1 MKNTGDYQHEWI
13 EYMPPKALALT
24 AAGIFL
30 NWRLARDALGA
41 NPPDTAELTD
51 AMQVLWDELCE
62 LLGFYE
68 AKSAIFHAPGMD
80 TDLVDLFM
88 EMVE

>member
-1 MKNTGDYQHEWI
+1 MDEQYNHNWI

-24 AAGIFL
+24 ATSVFL
-30 NWRLARDALGA
+30 SWRLAKDALGE

-62 LLGFYE
+62 LLGLYKAE
-68 AKSAIFHAPGMD
+68 SAIFHAPGMD
-80 TDLVDLFM
+80 TASVDLFI

>member
-1 MKNTGDYQHEWI
+1 MSNYQHNWI
-13 EYMPPKALALT
+13 GYMPPKALALT
-24 AAGIFL
+24 ATSVIL
-30 NWRLARDALGA
+30 SWRLTRDALGE

-62 LLGFYE
+62 LLGLYGAE
-68 AKSAIFHAPGMD
+68 SAIFHAPGMD